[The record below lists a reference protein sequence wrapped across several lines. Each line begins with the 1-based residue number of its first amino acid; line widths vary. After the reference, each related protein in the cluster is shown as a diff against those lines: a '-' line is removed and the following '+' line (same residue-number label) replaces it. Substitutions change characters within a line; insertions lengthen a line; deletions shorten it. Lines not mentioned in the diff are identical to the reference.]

1 MTPGSIFKHLSF
13 SKILMIMASPAIIFP
28 ISIQAQQL
36 EEIVVTAQRREQSIQ
51 EVPISLEAYTGDT
64 LNKQGFRTMED
75 LSSFSPSVEIDV
87 RTQDQD
93 IAIRGMGTIGNNLG
107 LEGAVPTFV
116 DGIHYART
124 SMIMGAF
131 LDLERVEVLRGP
143 QPIAFGQNA
152 TAGAF
157 SLTTR
162 KPTAEWEGDVTAE
175 YGNWERFSLE
185 GGVGGPISDTW
196 GVRLAAQFDKSG
208 GYITDVITGSKF
220 PAGTDMAGRATFVW
234 SPTENL
240 QATFKAEVAIRRNEA
255 EGNSVCRTHGTVQ
268 QTERAF
274 TIRNQ
279 TDFPIEALNFPDDC
293 DTNGFGRRGIKEG
306 SQPLASPVDGVNQ
319 EDSYGGFV
327 NMTKVSGTIMG
338 DLDAH
343 DDMEFYNY
351 RIGVDYEFANGIT
364 LFSNTGYED
373 YQRTSAH
380 DNSSSPVITNVQ
392 HRGEVFDLMSQEFR
406 FTSPRGGAIEW
417 EAGAFFQAEDID
429 IGNLGDPKYQT
440 ITLRANTRRPAR
452 SQDSWQDTRWFSGFG
467 SVTFNFMDDRASLD
481 IGARFSDIRKTSH
494 VQGYGHTWIYDIDPD
509 SVAVPIDPRNGKPTG
524 DVVGDGII
532 WGIDHED
539 SCFDPG
545 SGVNR
550 CQDRARLVGGI
561 GVDATGNTS
570 FGANSGLLSIIDCG
584 DAADPRTQGDLNYCG
599 SYGAG
604 FWTHAYNPGR
614 TNKSGE
620 LHNAIADGRGIRTVP
635 EAWDLQ
641 HPVALSPPIWGNRS
655 QTGNNQV
662 YNRLYTDNSI
672 DPQITLRYRPSD
684 TLSLYAKYARA
695 FKGGGADISTASLPS
710 NQDAFPLLPETATNW
725 EVGAKGTLLDG
736 SANFNITAFQI
747 NIKDLQLA
755 TSVPQGLETQSS
767 ITTNAGEQR
776 TRGIEF
782 DARWA
787 ATEHLILGVAGAF
800 MRGKMVSYPG
810 AGCRDDEFEV
820 ADTGPCVS
828 KAEAAADPDGFPAG
842 TIDRTGFEA
851 PRTPKYKIITDVDWW
866 YPITDN
872 LKYTFASKV
881 TFVDGF
887 IYEVEDFAEHL
898 KYGDRTLINL
908 NVGLSSMDE
917 NWNVNL
923 WVRNLLSEGFTYY
936 PEFDQVDPR
945 GRVDKEVSQRHWA
958 SYGIQFQYKFR

>member
-1 MTPGSIFKHLSF
+1 MPLKAFCPLLSA
-13 SKILMIMASPAIIFP
+13 LAAPALLFP
-28 ISIQAQQL
+28 VALHAQAL
-36 EEIVVTAQRREQSIQ
+36 EEIVVTAQRRVQSIQ
-51 EVPISLEAYTGDT
+51 EVPISLEAYTGDI

-157 SLTTR
+157 SLITK
-162 KPTAEWEGDVTAE
+162 KPTAEWEGDITTE
-175 YGNWERFSLE
+175 YGNWERFNIE
-185 GGVGGPISDTW
+185 GGVGGPISDNW
-196 GVRLAAQFDKSG
+196 GVRLAGQFDKSG

-220 PAGTDMAGRATFVW
+220 PAGKDIAGRATFVW
-234 SPTENL
+234 TPTDNL
-240 QATFKAEVAIRRNEA
+240 QATFKAEIALRRNEA
-255 EGNSVCRTHGTVQ
+255 EGNSVCRTQGVVEH
-268 QTERAF
+268 TERAF
-274 TIRNQ
+274 TIPNES
-279 TDFPIEALNFPDDC
+279 DFPIRALAFPRDC
-293 DTNGFGRRGIKEG
+293 DTNGFGRLGIKEG
-306 SQPLASPVDGVNQ
+306 SEPLASPVQGVNQ
-319 EDSYGGFV
+319 EDSRGGFV
-327 NMTKVSGTIMG
+327 DMTQVSRTVMD

-343 DDMEFYNY
+343 DDMDFYNY
-351 RIGVDYEFANGIT
+351 RLGVDYEFANGIT

-392 HRGEVFDLMSQEFR
+392 HRGEVFDLFSQEFR
-406 FTSPRGGAIEW
+406 FSSPRGGQIEW
-417 EAGAFFQAEDID
+417 EAGVFYQKEDID

-467 SVTFNFMDDRASLD
+467 SVTFNFMDDKASID
-481 IGARFSDIRKTSH
+481 IGARFSDIKKTSH

-509 SVAVPIDPRNGKPTG
+509 SVAVPNGIDA
-524 DVVGDGII
+524 VGDGVI
-532 WGIDHED
+532 WGTDHEANCEEVFPNGGD
-539 SCFDPG
+539 IGF
-545 SGVNR
+545 NR
-550 CQDRARLVGGI
+550 NCNNPPRYRMVGGI
-561 GVDATGNTS
+561 GVDATGNAY
-570 FGANSGLLSIIDCG
+570 FGTDSGLQSIIDCG
-584 DAADPRTQGDLNYCG
+584 DATDPRTQGDLNHCG
-599 SYGAG
+599 SFGAG
-604 FWTHAYNPGR
+604 YWTHAYNPGR
-614 TNKSGE
+614 PGRSSE
-620 LHNAIADGRGIRTVP
+620 EHNAIADGRGIRTVP
-635 EAWDLQ
+635 EAWDLA
-641 HPVALSPPIWGNRS
+641 HPVALSPPVWGHRA
-655 QTGNNQV
+655 QTGNNLV
-662 YNRLYTDNSI
+662 YNRVYNDSSL
-672 DPQITLRYRPSD
+672 DPQITLRYRPTD
-684 TLSLYAKYARA
+684 NLSLYAKYARA

-710 NQDAFPLLPETATNW
+710 DQDAFPLLPETATNW
-725 EVGAKGTLLDG
+725 ELGAKGTLLDG
-736 SANFNITAFQI
+736 AANFNITAFQI

-776 TRGIEF
+776 TRGVEF
-782 DARWA
+782 DSRWA
-787 ATEHLILGVAGAF
+787 ATDRLTLGIAGAF
-800 MRGKMVSYPG
+800 MWGKMVSYPG

-828 KAEAAADPDGFPAG
+828 DAEADANPEGFPAG

-851 PRTPKYKIITDVDWW
+851 PRTPRYKIITDVDWW

-872 LKYTFASKV
+872 LKYTFNTKV

-898 KYGDRTLINL
+898 KYADRTLINL
-908 NVGLSSMDE
+908 NVGLADVDDT
-917 NWNVNL
+917 WNINL
-923 WVRNLLSEGFTYY
+923 WGRNLLSEGFTYF
-936 PEFDQVDPR
+936 PEFDRVDPR
-945 GRVDKEVSQRHWA
+945 GRVDKEVSQRHWF
-958 SYGIQFQYKFR
+958 SYGIQFSYRWR